1 MSRRGDKNKK
11 PAGIGLRILSFI
23 PAFNWLALI
32 VLGSR
37 TSRPVNSVLGVL
49 YGVVTFVWPQQ
60 VAFFTWIVVIVHFS
74 IAAHL
79 AKRSFGADSRAPV
92 QAHESQTPS
101 YYSARPD
108 IRYTSNS
115 APDHSPE
122 VASQSSAQT
131 TGTSHTQSSYVDV
144 SIPGSL
150 EKRESIPVKSTPV
163 QDTYPSTDAGFH
175 ITLDIAKPYSEYPS
189 RDKFIRDMK
198 RFANVRGKPAAFV
211 PFQQYWP
218 MYDNMS
224 RQQQAWYFY
233 WRSEVRNKTFLDT
246 DLSYIYVHV
255 YELLNGVGWDDPK
268 DGYQQLMALWIS
280 YRERFPVLDYH
291 LFYWIFD
298 FAVIHNLPPTFPC
311 IPESLLSYH
320 PEINDY
326 LIESHSTDT
335 PLKLPFP
342 LIQGLCDYRMSS
354 NKFYRDGHQDLM
366 MESIP
371 RVVALADAASRK
383 KNGRGILAVYG
394 PNRPRKQ
401 AHDIYQSAL
410 HPEANKRIY
419 ISVKA
424 YTTSQ
429 PLRTYMNELVRYAEN
444 SLRELY
450 DARGRLR
457 DVSMDAETA
466 SLIDA
471 FLKKEYSPTSGTQAP
486 AARPVE
492 LNLDFGSIEELRVQS
507 DAVRE
512 ALAVEEECS
521 DVEVPPT
528 DNSENTLTENTVT
541 VETRP
546 DNNGCDY
553 FNANDLPAEL
563 RSLIEAMTPVQQ
575 QTLFIVLTGEDIRST
590 LTKLAEE
597 NLTLPEML
605 IDEINDTASQYLDD
619 VLIDAL
625 GDEPRILEQYE
636 SALKAALK

>member
-11 PAGIGLRILSFI
+11 PTGIGLRILSFI
-23 PAFNWLALI
+23 PAFNWIALI

-37 TSRPVNSVLGVL
+37 TSRPVNSILGVL

-60 VAFFTWIVVIVHFS
+60 LAFITWIVVIVHFS
-74 IAAHL
+74 ITAHL
-79 AKRSFGADSRAPV
+79 AKRSFGADSLAPV
-92 QAHESQTPS
+92 QAQEPQTPS

-108 IRYTSNS
+108 IRYAANS
-115 APDHSPE
+115 APDHSPD
-122 VASQSSAQT
+122 VASQSSVQT
-131 TGTSHTQSSYVDV
+131 TGTSHTQASYVDV
-144 SIPGSL
+144 PIPGLL
-150 EKRESIPVKSTPV
+150 EKGESIPVKSTLV
-163 QDTYPSTDAGFH
+163 QDTYPLTDAGFH
-175 ITLDIAKPYSEYPS
+175 ITPDIAKPYSAYPS
-189 RDKFIRDMK
+189 RNKFIRDMQ
-198 RFANVRGKPAAFV
+198 RFANVRGEPAPFV

-218 MYDNMS
+218 MYDSMS

-233 WRSEVRNKTFLDT
+233 WRSQVRDKTYPDT

-268 DGYQQLMALWIS
+268 DGYEQLMTLWIS
-280 YRERFPVLDYH
+280 YRERFSSLDSY
-291 LFYWIFD
+291 LFNWTFD
-298 FAVIHNLPPTFPC
+298 FALIHDVSPTFPC
-311 IPESLLSYH
+311 IPEYSSYYY

-335 PLKLPFP
+335 PLKLPLS
-342 LIQGLCDYRMSS
+342 LIQSLCDYRMDS
-354 NKFYRDGHQDLM
+354 NKFYRDGHQELM
-366 MESIP
+366 AESIP

-383 KNGRGILAVYG
+383 KSGRGILAAYG
-394 PNRPRKQ
+394 PKRPRKQ
-401 AHDIYQSAL
+401 AHIIYQSAL

-424 YTTSQ
+424 YTSSQ

-471 FLKKEYSPTSGTQAP
+471 FLKKEYSPTSGAQAP
-486 AARPVE
+486 VARPVE

-512 ALAVEEECS
+512 ALAVEEERS
-521 DVEVPPT
+521 DVEAPPA
-528 DNSENTLTENTVT
+528 DNSENTSAEKTVT
-541 VETRP
+541 VETQP
-546 DNNGCDY
+546 DNNGRDY
-553 FNANDLPAEL
+553 FNANALPAEL
-563 RSLIEAMTPVQQ
+563 RSLIEAMTPIQQ
-575 QTLFIVLTGEDIRST
+575 QTLFIILIGVDIRSA
-590 LTKLAEE
+590 LAKLAEE
-597 NLTLPEML
+597 ELTLPEIL
-605 IDEINDTASQYLDD
+605 IDEVNDTASQYLDD
-619 VLIDAL
+619 ILIDAL
-625 GDEPRILEQYE
+625 GDEPRVLEQYE